1 MIRTA
6 ALCLLGLVASAYG
19 QTKLVTV
26 DGTLMV
32 RKQVSVNVAEL
43 QAEVDEARSTLTA
56 LRDSS
61 DVYNGAEE
69 YIAGKVAAN
78 TNATIEI
85 ASKIA
90 QIEAE
95 LKYNSEWA
103 SMIGDTMDDM
113 ENRMGSEEQAIK
125 NKIAVEAAAVSR
137 EGEKVRALAKS
148 ELDRSKTSVLKNVRD
163 SITAA
168 TAVVN
173 SASSRLRDTRRH
185 LFSGGDKGDGSR
197 GGWRDFVVNSVEVN
211 TAAPYFQLRTS
222 TRFRALRTGVYHIL
236 WWAIQRG
243 GRCHA
248 HNRIRYDRGA
258 WIHEHD
264 HNWLTDGAWEGN
276 TLNLHW
282 KFNKNKD
289 FWTTHYNN
297 CGVRW
302 HSRPS
307 NINDANAYNRIFVEY
322 VGQVQKDNGDD
333 VRWNGPQ

>member
-43 QAEVDEARSTLTA
+43 QAEVDEAIATLNA
-56 LRDSS
+56 LSASS
-61 DVYNGAEE
+61 DVFDGAEE

-78 TNATIEI
+78 TNATIEV
-85 ASKIA
+85 ATKMA

-95 LKYNSEWA
+95 LKYNSEWV
-103 SMIGDTMDDM
+103 SMVGDAVEEMEERMD
-113 ENRMGSEEQAIK
+113 SEDQAIK
-125 NKIAVEAAAVSR
+125 SKIASASATIGSEGQKVS
-137 EGEKVRALAKS
+137 ALATS
-148 ELDRSKTSVLKNVRD
+148 ELGRSKTSILKSVRD

-168 TAVVN
+168 TAVLN
-173 SASSRLRDTRRH
+173 AAGSSLRDTRRH
-185 LFSGGDKGDGSR
+185 LFSGGDKGDGGR
-197 GGWRDFVVNSVEVN
+197 GGWRDFVVNMVEVN

-248 HNRIRYDRGA
+248 HNRIRYDKGA

-289 FWTTHYNN
+289 FWTTHYNS

-302 HSRPS
+302 HSRPG

-322 VGQVQKDNGDD
+322 VGQVQKDNGDEI
-333 VRWNGPQ
+333 RWNGPQ